1 MSRALFGV
9 LGALVAVIP
18 DRVIQIYETIA
29 FENPEEATPKGYL
42 RPAVRAEGVVYVLVA
57 LLDGRAYDRLMDVVG
72 VFGALALCFPRR
84 YLETGGR
91 LVYEDADTLEWREEF
106 VTVTR
111 VLGAV
116 FLGLSTRACL
126 NRLRDE

>member
-91 LVYEDADTLEWREEF
+91 LVYEDADTLKWREEF

>member
-91 LVYEDADTLEWREEF
+91 LVYEDADALQWREEF

-116 FLGLSTRACL
+116 FLSLSTRACL